1 VLVLVFAMAVAED
14 AGLSVV
20 ASAFVEKGY
29 AATTILKRK
38 ECITS

>member
-1 VLVLVFAMAVAED
+1 MQAYPMPVPCF
-14 AGLSVV
+14 V